1 MFNLNPPKTPGQ
13 QGTPSG
19 SVPPPPP
26 PGVVTSSANVQMTTS
41 SFLIPT
47 APKMGDIVQI
57 TSTKYSAW
65 TGGKPKVYWCGL
77 DDAALMEYE
86 SPHLLHPASVY
97 SQQKVYNTHKV
108 GLLEKIEK
116 GGDVVAVQ
124 TNVLKH
130 LQDTGMDA
138 ISYLPNPQDPTTMIN
153 VIENH
158 SCYTQLLSEFDKYNL
173 TNFNSCLLCLI

>member
-1 MFNLNPPKTPGQ
+1 
-13 QGTPSG
+13 
-19 SVPPPPP
+19 
-26 PGVVTSSANVQMTTS
+26 
-41 SFLIPT
+41 
-47 APKMGDIVQI
+47 
-57 TSTKYSAW
+57 
-65 TGGKPKVYWCGL
+65 
-77 DDAALMEYE
+77 
-86 SPHLLHPASVY
+86 
-97 SQQKVYNTHKV
+97 V

-158 SCYTQLLSEFDKYNL
+158 SCYTIKTAIDASGQLLSEFDKYNL